1 MIRLAAREVGL
12 AASLERFRVRKE
24 LPIYHF
30 NSDLHIGG
38 DEAEKSLSAKSLSEP
53 WVDEVEIALHPDHY
67 LADGMRHGCA

>member
-1 MIRLAAREVGL
+1 MTRRAHAGGMLLLDAR
-12 AASLERFRVRKE
+12 
-24 LPIYHF
+24 PICHF

-53 WVDEVEIALHPDHY
+53 RVDEVEIALHPDHY

>member
-1 MIRLAAREVGL
+1 M
-12 AASLERFRVRKE
+12 
-24 LPIYHF
+24 PIYHF